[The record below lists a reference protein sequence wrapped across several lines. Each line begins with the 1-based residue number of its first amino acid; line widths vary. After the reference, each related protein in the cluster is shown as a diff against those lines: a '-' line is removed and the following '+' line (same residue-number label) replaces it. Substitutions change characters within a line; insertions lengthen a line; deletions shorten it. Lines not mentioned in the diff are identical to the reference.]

1 MKRCILV
8 VLDSVGKGYTPDA
21 DLYGDVGANTLIHTV
36 NATNIKLPNMS
47 KLGLFGSSGTD
58 FIEGSY
64 GLAKELSKGKGTIE
78 GHWEM
83 TGIETKVPFETFPDG
98 FPSEMLDLIKE
109 KTGYTCLCNKAA
121 SGTEVIKD
129 YGVEHMESNKPIF
142 YTSADSVFQIA
153 CHEETFG
160 LNNLYKL
167 CEDVREILNE
177 SKWNISRI
185 IARPFVGNSK
195 ETFKRTSNRKDY
207 SITPPQKNL
216 LNILYANDIN
226 VVGVGKISD
235 IFCNKG
241 ISQSYHTKGN
251 TDGINKTIELSKET
265 PYKDEFIFV
274 NLVDFDMLYGH
285 RRDVNGYAN
294 ALVEFDNA
302 LPKIIENLK
311 GDDMLII
318 TADHGCDPTF
328 KGTDHTREIVPILVA
343 GPNIKTENSIHIRD
357 SFADIGQ
364 TIAEYFNCQ
373 KLDVGKSFLNEIR

>member
-8 VLDSVGKGYTPDA
+8 VLDSVGKGYAPDA
-21 DLYGDVGANTLIHTV
+21 DLYGDVGANTLMNTIK
-36 NATNIKLPNMS
+36 ATNLKLPNLS
-47 KLGLFGSSGTD
+47 KQGLFGNTGAD
-58 FIEGSY
+58 FVNGSF

-83 TGIETKVPFETFPDG
+83 AGIETKIPFETFPNG
-98 FPSEMLDLIKE
+98 FPSEMLAL
-109 KTGYTCLCNKAA
+109 
-121 SGTEVIKD
+121 IKD
-129 YGVEHMESNKPIF
+129 YGVEHMETNKPIF

-177 SKWNISRI
+177 SKWNISRV
-185 IARPFVGNSK
+185 IARPFVGDSK
-195 ETFKRTSNRKDY
+195 DNFKRTSNRKDY

-226 VVGVGKISD
+226 VVGVGKIGD
-235 IFCNKG
+235 IFCDKG
-241 ISQSYHTKGN
+241 ISQSYHTTGN

-285 RRDVNGYAN
+285 RRDVDGYAK

-328 KGTDHTREIVPILVA
+328 KGTDHTREIIPILVA
-343 GPNIKTENSIHIRD
+343 GPNIKTKNFIDVRD

-364 TIAEYFNCQ
+364 TIAEYFNCPE
-373 KLDVGKSFLNEIR
+373 LNIGKSFLKEIR